1 MSNLVLKKS
10 QNQMSEYL
18 KRLERIKNLKMS
30 HELYRLQCNRVK
42 KQLLKLKEKDDDGKL
57 IWKKNLRDDEDKYD
71 VVLFHHPKYKR
82 VVLTKDKLKSVEDR
96 LKSDETFLK
105 HLESKIKKNSY

>member
-1 MSNLVLKKS
+1 MSNLVIKKS

-18 KRLERIKNLKMS
+18 ERLKRIENLS
-30 HELYRLQCNRVK
+30 NNHELYRLQCNRVR
-42 KQLLKLKEKDDDGKL
+42 KQLLKLKEKGDDGKL
-57 IWKKNLRDDEDKYD
+57 MWKQNLRDEEDNYD

-96 LKSDETFLK
+96 LRTDETFLK
-105 HLESKIKKNSY
+105 HLKSKIKKNSY

>member
-1 MSNLVLKKS
+1 M
-10 QNQMSEYL
+10 
-18 KRLERIKNLKMS
+18 R
-30 HELYRLQCNRVK
+30 
-42 KQLLKLKEKDDDGKL
+42 LKEKGDDGQL
-57 IWKKNLRDDEDKYD
+57 IWKTNLRDEEDNHD

-96 LKSDETFLK
+96 LRTDENFLK